1 MFEDAGLSA
10 SSVPEALSL
19 KGRLLKD
26 RGLQAHGSQRAQL
39 LGEAQKAY
47 LQAAGDRSAT
57 YPLIN
62 AATIAFLND
71 RSEEAQGIA
80 RRILG
85 ILSSGAH
92 EAETR
97 YWLAA
102 TEAEARLLLDDR
114 PGSRAAL
121 ERAMQAAP
129 QAWEDHAVTL
139 RQFRRILERLGHAAD
154 YFDHLQPP
162 PSLYFSG
169 IIGLPHDETEV
180 RKRLEKALDEIRPGA
195 VFGALAAGTDILVAE
210 LAQARGAHLHVVL
223 PTSVARFRDVS
234 VADYG
239 ASWGERFDRLIDEA
253 DVVEALAT
261 NAGLS
266 EAAILNGSRVA
277 MGLALRHAR
286 NLATRAVALHVSRST
301 DAAGYSE
308 SEWRARGLPVREV
321 VLADSLPARSG
332 CLDPALNRAIIASTE
347 ALPVLSDS
355 GSVAEIAAEGVSLL
369 AFDDLAA
376 AMEHAV
382 TLSRAIPD
390 IRLGLDHRAVTPG
403 EDLEISGELAILLAR
418 AAPPGSICA
427 SWPKIAALD
436 LIAPEC
442 RFESAGEIVTTLGD
456 VPIGLYCPPSSASPS

>member
-10 SSVPEALSL
+10 SSMPEALSL
-19 KGRLLKD
+19 KGRILKD
-26 RGLQAHGSQRAQL
+26 RGLQVQGRERAQL

-47 LQAAGDRSAT
+47 LQAAGDRPAT

-71 RSEEAQGIA
+71 RSEEARGIA
-80 RRILG
+80 RRILD
-85 ILSSGAH
+85 ILSSGEH

-114 PGSRAAL
+114 QGSRAAL

-139 RQFRRILERLGHAAD
+139 RQFRRILDGLGHAAD

-169 IIGLPHDETEV
+169 IIGLPQDETEV
-180 RKRLEKALDEIRPGA
+180 RARLDEALDEIRPGA

-210 LAQARGAHLHVVL
+210 MAQARGAHLHVVL
-223 PTSVARFRDVS
+223 PTPLTRFREVS

-239 ASWGERFDRLIDEA
+239 ASWAERFDRLIEQA
-253 DVVEALAT
+253 DVVEALDT
-261 NAGLS
+261 NADLS
-266 EAAILNGSRVA
+266 KAAILNGSRVA

-301 DAAGYSE
+301 DAAGCPE
-308 SEWRARGLPVREV
+308 AEWRARGLPVREV
-321 VLADSLPARSG
+321 VLAESLPARSG
-332 CLDPALNRAIIASTE
+332 CLNPALNRAIIASTE
-347 ALPVLSDS
+347 VLPVIPGSR
-355 GSVAEIAAEGVSLL
+355 SVAEITVEGASML

-376 AMEHAV
+376 ALKHAV
-382 TLSRAIPD
+382 SLSRAIPD
-390 IRLGLDHRAVTPG
+390 VRLGLDHRAVTPD
-403 EDLEISGELAILLAR
+403 EDLELSGELAILLAR

-427 SWPKIAALD
+427 SWPQIAALD
-436 LIAPEC
+436 LIAPDH

-456 VPIGLYCPPSSASPS
+456 VPIGLYCPQSSRSRS